1 MPEHRT
7 TCASLATRPH
17 ALEIWSVVGNAEV
30 RDLANA
36 RHAKQVRIW
45 VNPDRLT
52 NLGLTV
58 SDLNNA
64 VQQQSAVS
72 PAGQIGGPHQKGSSL
87 RTPCA
92 PPAPID
98 PLDPHRV
105 VNLLLYRG
113 PGASRDFPSCPD
125 IGSNLGSYRSL
136 ADEEFR
142 MIGDPSIVH

>member
-45 VNPDRLT
+45 VNPDQLT

-58 SDLNNA
+58 SDLNTA

-72 PAGQIGGPHQKGSSL
+72 TAGQIGGPHQKGQQFTYSV
-87 RTPCA
+87 RA
-92 PPAPID
+92 PRP
-98 PLDPHRV
+98 R
-105 VNLLLYRG
+105 
-113 PGASRDFPSCPD
+113 
-125 IGSNLGSYRSL
+125 
-136 ADEEFR
+136 
-142 MIGDPSIVH
+142 